1 MQNKNSMRAQEEE
14 LGTGGFVLPQ
24 IEHAGEIAPCW
35 KALDRYRW
43 TTGLAFVSH
52 GARIGVRT
60 NDASLWDC
68 LRDHLPPGWSAAASP
83 LVDSLFSVAVTESRS
98 RTNKEPHFFL
108 YQGAC
113 RVGHARKVGEI
124 LQILE
129 SALHGQVAAQA
140 REQLFVHA
148 GAVAWNGQAIVIP
161 GRSFSGKSSLVAA
174 LVRAGA
180 AYLSDEY
187 AVFDAD
193 GHVHPYA
200 KRLSLRGEDG
210 GPHGRHSVEALG
222 GQAAAGPL
230 TVGMIVAAQYE
241 AGARWR
247 PRTLSPGRAL
257 LTLLDNTVQIRT
269 QPQTAL
275 GTLQKAAMTA
285 EAFKSKRGEADQV
298 AVWLRE
304 RQLRGDI

>member
-1 MQNKNSMRAQEEE
+1 MASVGQSESGKVE
-14 LGTGGFVLPQ
+14 LRLPTLEPQ
-24 IEHAGEIAPCW
+24 PGEIAPCW

-43 TTGLAFVSH
+43 TAGLAFVSH

-210 GPHGRHSVEALG
+210 GPHGRYSVEALG

-230 TVGMIVAAQYE
+230 PVGMIVAAQYE